1 MANEKGQP
9 TAALIEVRQLPI
21 IAERLRSVKD
31 QVELAVQEATSLVCT
46 EETVQAVKTRRAELR
61 KQFDALEAQR
71 KAVKAAVLAPYEEF
85 EKVYRECISEPFKRA
100 DGVLRDEIAA
110 FEDELKA
117 QCRADLEEYHA
128 MLCQVHGVDF
138 LPFDMALRLGNIK
151 IALSDAKAITPRKLQ
166 DALSLVVA
174 KVADGMSQIS
184 QMDDAAEIMAEYKLC
199 FDVGR
204 SVATVQ
210 DRKRKIEAE
219 REAAEARRA
228 RQAAQEAV
236 VAKVAALAPP
246 EEEKAP
252 TGDPVDEERF
262 DVTFTL
268 LGVTRAEAV
277 KVREFLKGANINYE

>member
-21 IAERLRSVKD
+21 IAERLRSLKD

-46 EETVQAVKTRRAELR
+46 EETVQAVKTLRAELR

-85 EKVYRECISEPFKRA
+85 EKVYRECISEPFKLA